1 MKYLRGIGPI
11 TICVFIVAVSFI
23 LGIVSFF
30 IETKIPLKIPFISA
44 ATFFV
49 IAVLL
54 FCFANKPK

>member
-1 MKYLRGIGPI
+1 M
-11 TICVFIVAVSFI
+11 AVSFI